1 MPATISVNFASNPEA
16 IAGSLT
22 NKSIHPA
29 GLAAALT
36 QGGGGSGY
44 VTVAGNQTITGTKTF
59 SSTIVG
65 SINGSSASTT
75 GNAATATTL
84 QTARTIGGVSFNGSA
99 NINLPGVN
107 TAGNQDTSGNAA
119 TATTLQT
126 ARTIGGVSFNGSAS
140 INLPGVNTAGNQN
153 TSGNAA
159 TATNGAAAWGCFSR
173 RGANSSTLFLKSYN
187 IESIEPL
194 NTGIFI
200 INFASNMPNRKY
212 AVIGTNATSTGGTDT
227 TVVNES
233 AGSNDIPSTATPNF
247 GTNDISGKDVD
258 RVKMRSTSAGTGV
271 ACSEIYVAVFASP
284 D

>member
-75 GNAATATTL
+75 
-84 QTARTIGGVSFNGSA
+84 
-99 NINLPGVN
+99 
-107 TAGNQDTSGNAA
+107 GNAA